1 MHNSNKNIEFGTLY
15 VVATPIGN
23 INDISFRAV
32 EILSKVTLI
41 ATEDT
46 RHSKKLLNAYGIKT
60 RQVSYHK
67 FNELER
73 CDYLI
78 KLLKKG
84 DDIAIISDAG
94 TPCISDPGD
103 VIISQ
108 AHKENIC
115 ITPIPGASSVISAIC
130 ASGYAA
136 NGFKFIGFLPK
147 KISQKKEILKNSTKN
162 DCALIFFESPNRVI
176 STLTELRNIYNN
188 NKELCIAKE
197 ISKIYEDI
205 KIKKIDD
212 WLNYFEKDNKEKLK
226 GEFVFVIPAS
236 ENNNEDYS
244 ENEIEEFIKFLIDY
258 KISYSTALKIVC
270 KRFKINKNDI
280 YKKYIHLANK

>member
-1 MHNSNKNIEFGTLY
+1 M
-15 VVATPIGN
+15 
-23 INDISFRAV
+23 
-32 EILSKVTLI
+32 
-41 ATEDT
+41 
-46 RHSKKLLNAYGIKT
+46 LLNAYGIKT

-147 KISQKKEILKNSTKN
+147 KISQ
-162 DCALIFFESPNRVI
+162 
-176 STLTELRNIYNN
+176 NIYNN

-226 GEFVFVIPAS
+226 GEFVFIIPAS

-280 YKKYIHLANK
+280 YKKYIRLANK

>member
-1 MHNSNKNIEFGTLY
+1 
-15 VVATPIGN
+15 
-23 INDISFRAV
+23 
-32 EILSKVTLI
+32 
-41 ATEDT
+41 
-46 RHSKKLLNAYGIKT
+46 
-60 RQVSYHK
+60 
-67 FNELER
+67 
-73 CDYLI
+73 
-78 KLLKKG
+78 
-84 DDIAIISDAG
+84 
-94 TPCISDPGD
+94 
-103 VIISQ
+103 
-108 AHKENIC
+108 
-115 ITPIPGASSVISAIC
+115 
-130 ASGYAA
+130 
-136 NGFKFIGFLPK
+136 LPK
-147 KISQKKEILKNSTKN
+147 KISQKKEILKNSKKN

-270 KRFKINKNDI
+270 KRYKINKNDI